1 MNEIV
6 SKFLLAGDKIMPK
19 MHLKQHGFT
28 YNACESFTKNK
39 ERVQKFMQTG
49 NTDYIC
55 KNDLDKTCF

>member
-1 MNEIV
+1 M
-6 SKFLLAGDKIMPK
+6 AGDRIIPE

-28 YNACESFTKNK
+28 YNACQSFTKAK

-49 NTDYIC
+49 NADYIY